1 MKSVEL
7 SHTAWREIRE
17 QLKPK
22 HKLSTLLIRERM
34 KLKLGYVDRDFRG
47 VDPKT
52 HKFKD
57 CVMIDFY
64 DEAKYTLF
72 LMQFGA
78 YMDKKNGT
86 DF

>member
-1 MKSVEL
+1 MKSIEL

-34 KLKLGYVDRDFRG
+34 KSKLGYVDRDFRG